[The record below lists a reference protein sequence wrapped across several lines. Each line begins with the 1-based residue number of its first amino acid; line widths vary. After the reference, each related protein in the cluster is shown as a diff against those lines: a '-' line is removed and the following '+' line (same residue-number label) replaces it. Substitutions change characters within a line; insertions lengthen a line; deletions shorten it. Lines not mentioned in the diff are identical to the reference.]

1 MSCLELRSVNFYW
14 TNIVLYCIVLLKRQE
29 IKFTHKVVEYNGSEV
44 YISEYCAAVQTTA
57 TYSESAFDYL
67 SSIIIDTTP
76 QHGRHFFDVNCQVC
90 TGKIPDPL
98 YSDDHKAAGLVHATP
113 ADETAQ
119 SDDTVTA
126 PAVVDMSRDPRRSR
140 SVQVVNS
147 ATTAAVKTEI
157 SKPEPPLKPEP
168 SPRESVTAVPLKSE
182 QSTVKSPTSTTSMVL
197 PPLPAYQLWVTSCYS
212 VSLL

>member
-1 MSCLELRSVNFYW
+1 M
-14 TNIVLYCIVLLKRQE
+14 YCIVLLKRQE

-98 YSDDHKAAGLVHATP
+98 YSDDHKAAAGLVHSTP
-113 ADETAQ
+113 ADETVQ

-140 SVQVVNS
+140 LVQVVNS

-182 QSTVKSPTSTTSMVL
+182 QSMVL
-197 PPLPAYQLWVTSCYS
+197 PPLPAYQL
-212 VSLL
+212 